1 MDLGFARWRESQ
13 RVFGHLENIGLE
25 KSAIKKGA
33 KSAKPYQ
40 IRPVVRGAGNKKGQ
54 PRMVD
59 LLLLVEAAGI
69 EPASANPLPL
79 ALHAYPSLFV

>member
-33 KSAKPYQ
+33 RSDKPYQ

-54 PRMVD
+54 PRAVD
-59 LLLLVEAAGI
+59 LLLLVGI
-69 EPASANPLPL
+69 INMKFRSEEKVLLLSIGHLE
-79 ALHAYPSLFV
+79 LF